1 MPLVRASHARYV
13 VSAAKYTPNTL
24 FRNGPNH
31 HLNACVGS
39 NGGPYDFSD
48 YGEGFFEGAKQ
59 IVAAIKRGE
68 WTIDILIYPATFCY
82 RHGIELYVKHMLKEL
97 AAYNNSSASY
107 QKTHKL
113 QDNWQSVV
121 VEALNSGL
129 SFFDFTELSIAND
142 IIDEFCQIDPTGQVF
157 RYPEDIK
164 GNTHLDGLGVINV
177 EVLSDGMEVLFEL
190 LEKWRHGM
198 DDAKQ

>member
-1 MPLVRASHARYV
+1 MSV
-13 VSAAKYTPNTL
+13 AKYTPNNL
-24 FRNGPNH
+24 FRNGANAN
-31 HLNACVGS
+31 LNACVGT

-59 IVAAIKRGE
+59 IIEAIKRGE

-82 RHGIELYVKHMLKEL
+82 RHGIELYVKHLLKEL
-97 AAYNNSSASY
+97 AAYNKSSASY

-121 VEALNSGL
+121 TEAQASKLT
-129 SFFDFTELSIAND
+129 FFDATELGIAGD

-164 GNTHLDGLGVINV
+164 GNPHLEGLGVINV
-177 EVLSDGMEVLFEL
+177 EVLSAGMEVLFEL
-190 LEKWRHGM
+190 LEKWRNSV